1 MLWKISQ
8 VQEPT
13 KPKFY
18 IRHCETSRQNIIV
31 CSVIVRGHLRTQY
44 FRSTQMPHETQAKIF
59 TWFQIELSEGI
70 YINTIDYMSVYVLIP

>member
-8 VQEPT
+8 VQEPA

-31 CSVIVRGHLRTQY
+31 CSVILRGHLRTQY

-59 TWFQIELSEGI
+59 TWL
-70 YINTIDYMSVYVLIP
+70 

>member
-59 TWFQIELSEGI
+59 TWFSFHHDRITFVIDFGI
-70 YINTIDYMSVYVLIP
+70 

>member
-18 IRHCETSRQNIIV
+18 IRRCETSRQNIIV

-44 FRSTQMPHETQAKIF
+44 FRSTQMPHETQAK
-59 TWFQIELSEGI
+59 TNGTRPTTNAMQKENSQISSS
-70 YINTIDYMSVYVLIP
+70 D